1 MSAKELTAAA
11 VEALL
16 HRAQLKHDEVAAG
29 AVLVDGVVHKFGFHP
44 QRLVEVKPEVDALL
58 RMLPDQFRTDI
69 GGGWSFLNAC
79 MDRDGRQWGE
89 HRDIER
95 LVCLGVGVGSATFVF
110 PREMWKQLPGGM
122 PYFAVHPDA
131 AAVL

>member
-1 MSAKELTAAA
+1 MSGKQLTAVA

-16 HRAQLKHDEVAAG
+16 HRAQLKHDEVTPG

-44 QRLVEVKPEVDALL
+44 QRLRDVKPEVDALL
-58 RMLPDQFRTDI
+58 RMLPDQFHVGS

-89 HRDIER
+89 HRDIEA
-95 LVCLGVGVGSATFVF
+95 LVCLGIGVGSATFVF
-110 PREMWKQLPGGM
+110 DREMWSGLPGGM
-122 PYFAVHPDA
+122 PYFAVHPEA
-131 AAVL
+131 E